1 LGIRNNPVWSFFSSL
16 RLTLVLLAV
25 LAVLAVVGTLVPQ
38 QESAQELAKRLS
50 PGTIRILGTLQVF
63 DLYHS
68 VWFLLAMGL
77 LTANLII
84 CSINRFP
91 ASWRRFK
98 AEAPADEHLF
108 RDLPPERT
116 VYVKGT
122 RDEVVTRAEQALR
135 RRYRD
140 VRRTDASR
148 GPVLQGQKG
157 RITHLGVY
165 AVHLGVLLIVA
176 GGVAGSLFGF
186 DAYVHIGEGETA
198 TTADLMGGKGQHN
211 LGFGIRCDRFLIETY
226 ENGMPKTY
234 QSDLT
239 FLKNG
244 RPALQGALL
253 VNHPL
258 TFEGI
263 RFYQSSYGQSA
274 DGKARL
280 SYSRKGGDRKD
291 EAVTLGE
298 SFILPNGEGT
308 VQVLR
313 VEENMMQMGP
323 AVKLGV
329 RSGRGA
335 VQFWVFQEI
344 ERIREGNP
352 GLFEQVPLFNPG
364 LFAPYVFSLRGID
377 ARYYT
382 VLKAATDPGVPLVAA
397 GGLFLMAGLLLVFIV
412 DHRRV
417 WVLVEE
423 AKGKVRV
430 AVTGRGLRTSAG
442 LDRELS
448 DLVRVFREKGDA
460 QG

>member
-1 LGIRNNPVWSFFSSL
+1 MGIRNNPVWSFFSSV

-25 LAVLAVVGTLVPQ
+25 LAVFAVIGTLVPQ
-38 QESAQELAKRLS
+38 QETAQELARRLS
-50 PGTIRILGTLQVF
+50 PGTIRILDALQVF

-77 LTANLII
+77 LTANLVV
-84 CSINRFP
+84 CSVNRFP

-98 AEAPADEHLF
+98 AEPPAAEGLF
-108 RDLPPERT
+108 RDVPPERT
-116 VYVKGT
+116 AYVKGG
-122 RDEVVTRAEQALR
+122 RDEAVAKAEGALR
-135 RRYRD
+135 GRYRD
-140 VRRTDASR
+140 IRRSETSR
-148 GPVLQGQKG
+148 GLVLQGQKG

-165 AVHLGVLLIVA
+165 AVHLGVLLVIA
-176 GGVAGSLFGF
+176 GGIAGSLFGF
-186 DAYVHIGEGETA
+186 DAYVHVGEGETVV
-198 TTADLMGGKGQHN
+198 TADLAGGKGQHK

-226 ENGMPKTY
+226 EGGMPKTY
-234 QSDLT
+234 RSDLT
-239 FLKNG
+239 FLKDG
-244 RPALQGALL
+244 RPVLQGALL

-280 SYSRKGGDRKD
+280 SYSGKGGDRKD
-291 EAVTLGE
+291 QEVTLGE
-298 SFILPNGEGT
+298 SFVLPGGEGT

-329 RSGRGA
+329 RSGRET

-344 ERIREGNP
+344 DRIRKGNP
-352 GLFEQVPLFNPG
+352 GLFDRVPLFNPG
-364 LFAPYVFSLRGID
+364 LFAPYMFSLRGIE

-397 GGLFLMAGLLLVFIV
+397 GGLILVMGLMIVFLV

-417 WVLVEE
+417 WILVEE
-423 AKGKVRV
+423 SKGKVRV
-430 AVTGRGLRTSAG
+430 VVTGRSLRTSAG
-442 LDRELS
+442 LDRELAG
-448 DLVRVFREKGDA
+448 LAGLFREKGEA
-460 QG
+460 RG